1 MTSAAAANAAA
12 GEQPTNESGAERG
25 HSTVNVRHELLALA
39 RGAVRLVRT
48 SPTGRAYSMRQFIEE
63 AITAQIR
70 TIAETYNDGRA
81 ILPDANPLRPGQR
94 SR

>member
-1 MTSAAAANAAA
+1 MTSPAAATATA
-12 GEQPTNESGAERG
+12 GEQPTSEPGGERA
-25 HSTVNVRHELLALA
+25 HSTVNVRHDLLALS
-39 RGAVRLVRT
+39 RGAVRLVRA
-48 SPTGRAYSMRQFIEE
+48 STGRAYSMRQFIEE

-81 ILPDANPLRPGQR
+81 ILPDANPLGPGQR

>member
-1 MTSAAAANAAA
+1 MITPAPATPST
-12 GEQPTNESGAERG
+12 GEQPTTEPGTERG
-25 HSTVNVRHELLALA
+25 HSTVNVRHDLLALS

-48 SPTGRAYSMRQFIEE
+48 STGRAYSMRQFIEE

-70 TIAETYNDGRA
+70 TIANTYNDGRA
-81 ILPDANPLRPGQR
+81 ILPDANPLEPGQR

>member
-1 MTSAAAANAAA
+1 
-12 GEQPTNESGAERG
+12 
-25 HSTVNVRHELLALA
+25 
-39 RGAVRLVRT
+39 
-48 SPTGRAYSMRQFIEE
+48 MRQFIEE

-81 ILPDANPLRPGQR
+81 ILPDANPLGPGQR